1 MELKGLK
8 ANFLGD
14 SITEGVGT
22 SAPEHIYLNVLKSE
36 YGLTEARNYGIGGT
50 RLAREISNTWAKND
64 EDRNMCARSLEMDP
78 DADLIVLFGGSND
91 FGHGTAPRG
100 LPTDRTRDTFWGA
113 CHEVMRNLIERYPD
127 ATIIVVTPLHRHNEN
142 DPHGDYRTYDLD
154 TLSVYADIIRTVAE
168 YYSLPVL
175 DLYKNSGI
183 QPEVPIM
190 REKYMPDGLHPS
202 DAGNAVIA
210 YKLKRFLEAL

>member
-14 SITEGVGT
+14 SITEGVGC
-22 SAPEHIYLNVLKSE
+22 SAPEHIYLNVLKE
-36 YGLTEARNYGIGGT
+36 RCGLAEVRNYGIGGT

-64 EDRNMCARSLEMDP
+64 DDKNMCARSLTMDP
-78 DADLIVLFGGSND
+78 DADIIVLFGGSND

-127 ATIIVVTPLHRHNEN
+127 ATIVVVTPLHRWNEN

-154 TLSVYADIIRTVAE
+154 PLSVYADIIRQVAE
-168 YYSLPVL
+168 YYSLLVL
-175 DLYKNSGI
+175 DLYRNSGI
-183 QPEVPIM
+183 QPEIPVM
-190 REKYMPDGLHPS
+190 KEKYMPDGLHPN
-202 DAGNAVIA
+202 DAGHILIA
-210 YKLKRFLEAL
+210 NRLEGLLKSL